1 MCEFLFS
8 LFGFFFFKQKTAY
21 EMRIS
26 DWSSDVCS
34 SDLYFSEIPDRRQIH
49 VGAVGVSPSSSEV
62 DADTLSTPPAVDESD
77 ERAAQ
82 PQPADGFFLYA
93 QQSSRLRESVRI
105 VLTNAPMP
113 PATHWFV
120 RAVRTVT
127 YPTTKV
133 LYFSKRGKSH

>member
-49 VGAVGVSPSSSEV
+49 VGAVGVSQSSSEV
-62 DADTLSTPPAVDESD
+62 DADTLSTPHAVDECD
-77 ERAAQ
+77 DRAAQ
-82 PQPADGFFLYA
+82 PHSEYGFFLHD
-93 QQSSRLRESVRI
+93 QRSSRLRSTLRFVF
-105 VLTNAPMP
+105 TNSRKIG
-113 PATHWFV
+113 
-120 RAVRTVT
+120 RASCRERVCQYV
-127 YPTTKV
+127 
-133 LYFSKRGKSH
+133 